1 MQFPFS
7 TFYQTGCDILF
18 MGYSLSHLLFL
29 EMTSFLFTSATKE
42 KILCYKPNIFFKND
56 RNLILSL
63 L

>member
-42 KILCYKPNIFFKND
+42 KILCCKTNFFSF
-56 RNLILSL
+56 IWC
-63 L
+63 